1 MRDGGRAPGPGVKPL
16 ARRVPVGDVLP
27 GEPGLELAA
36 DVFLPDGAP
45 LAALFCFPGGGLH
58 RGYFDLAAAGRSFA
72 RALVERGCAVVTID
86 SLGWGESG
94 RPRDGFA
101 LVPEVIAAAN
111 ARAVEAL
118 GAELDERWPG
128 LPRIGVGHSLGALL
142 VIVQQ
147 AEHESFDGLV
157 LLGVGTRG
165 LRQVLSDEEL
175 GYADRPEAARAALVE
190 LAKKRS
196 PEAWFELPALARAGA
211 IFGGG
216 ADPAALAAMRQVGC
230 EVVTV
235 PALFSML
242 PGCSAPWAARV
253 RVPIFLG
260 IGERD
265 ITGPPH
271 EVPASFPAS
280 PDVTLYVQ
288 PGAGHSH
295 FAFATCEQ
303 LFARLAAWTHER
315 GRSSRS
321 RRSGSVGL
329 AAIDVEDMAG
339 DE

>member
-1 MRDGGRAPGPGVKPL
+1 VKPG
-16 ARRVPVGDVLP
+16 ARHIPVGDVLA
-27 GEPGLELAA
+27 GERGLELAA
-36 DVFLPDGAP
+36 DVFLPEGEAAP
-45 LAALFCFPGGGLH
+45 AAALFCFPGGGLQ
-58 RGYFDLAAAGRSFA
+58 RGYFDLAAEGRSFA
-72 RALVERGCAVVTID
+72 RALVARGCAVATID

-118 GAELDERWPG
+118 GGELDERWPA

-142 VIVQQ
+142 AIVQQ
-147 AEHESFDGLV
+147 AEHESFDALV
-157 LLGVGTRG
+157 LLGAATRG

-175 GYADRPEAARAALVE
+175 GFADRPEAARAELVR
-190 LAKKRS
+190 LARKRS
-196 PEAWFELPALARAGA
+196 GGEAWFELPAVARAGA

-216 ADPAALAAMRQVGC
+216 ADPAALSAMRQVGC
-230 EVVTV
+230 EVVSV

-253 RVPIFLG
+253 GVPIFLG

-271 EVPASFPAS
+271 EVSASFPAS

-295 FAFATCEQ
+295 FAFPSCEL
-303 LFARLAAWTHER
+303 LFER
-315 GRSSRS
+315 IAGWASRHAGR
-321 RRSGSVGL
+321 
-329 AAIDVEDMAG
+329 
-339 DE
+339 

>member
-1 MRDGGRAPGPGVKPL
+1 MKAER
-16 ARRVPVGDVLP
+16 RRVSVDDVLP
-27 GEPGLELAA
+27 GERGLALAA
-36 DVFLPDGAP
+36 DVYRPAGRP
-45 LAALFCFPGGGLH
+45 RAALFCFPGGGLD
-58 RGYFDLAAAGRSFA
+58 RRYFDLAAEGRSFA
-72 RALVERGCAVVTID
+72 RALVARGFAVVTID

-118 GAELDERWPG
+118 GDELDERWPG
-128 LPRIGVGHSLGALL
+128 LPRIGVGHSLGGLL
-142 VIVQQ
+142 AVVQQ
-147 AEHESFDGLV
+147 AEHESFDALV
-157 LLGVGTRG
+157 LLGVSTRG

-175 GYADRPEAARAALVE
+175 GYADRPEVARAELVR
-190 LAKKRS
+190 LARKRS
-196 PEAWFELPALARAGA
+196 GGEAWFELPAIARAGA

-230 EVVTV
+230 EVVSV

-271 EVPASFPAS
+271 AVPASFPGS
-280 PDVTLYVQ
+280 TDVTLNIQ

-295 FAFATCEQ
+295 FAFATCEA
-303 LFARLAAWTHER
+303 LFERIARW
-315 GRSSRS
+315 
-321 RRSGSVGL
+321 
-329 AAIDVEDMAG
+329 AG
-339 DE
+339 ILRA

>member
-1 MRDGGRAPGPGVKPL
+1 VK
-16 ARRVPVGDVLP
+16 AERRRVSVDDVLP
-27 GEPGLELAA
+27 GERGLALAA
-36 DVFLPDGAP
+36 DMYLPEGEAAP
-45 LAALFCFPGGGLH
+45 VAALFCFPGGGLD
-58 RGYFDLAAAGRSFA
+58 RRYFDLADEGRSFA
-72 RALVERGCAVVTID
+72 RALTARGCAVVTID
-86 SLGWGESG
+86 SLGWGASG

-111 ARAVEAL
+111 ACAVEAL
-118 GAELDERWPG
+118 GAELDERWPR

-142 VIVQQ
+142 AIVQQ
-147 AEHESFDGLV
+147 AEHESFDALV
-157 LLGVGTRG
+157 LLGAATGG

-175 GYADRPEAARAALVE
+175 GFADRPEAARAELVR
-190 LAKKRS
+190 LARKRS
-196 PEAWFELPALARAGA
+196 GGEAWFELPAIARAGA

-230 EVVTV
+230 EVVSV

-271 EVPASFPAS
+271 QVPASFPAS
-280 PDVTLYVQ
+280 SDVTLYVQ

-295 FAFATCEQ
+295 FAFPSCEQ
-303 LFARLAAWTHER
+303 LFERVAAWA
-315 GRSSRS
+315 RSAP
-321 RRSGSVGL
+321 GG
-329 AAIDVEDMAG
+329 G
-339 DE
+339 